1 LLEIKRIG
9 TEMNN
14 AFRGVLAEKEAL
26 SLKPP
31 EPNSREDY
39 IKQNIEDL

>member
-14 AFRGVLAEKEAL
+14 AFRGVLAEKRSSKLETP
-26 SLKPP
+26 K
-31 EPNSREDY
+31 R
-39 IKQNIEDL
+39 KQQRTRLHKAEY